1 MRKRKRTVDKEE
13 NSYWLSYSDMM
24 AALLLVFVLIITF
37 TMLQAKE
44 QYEAKEKQIMEQQGI
59 MEQQQEQLDKLVG
72 VRSELI
78 EALKNEFDG
87 TNLKVSVDSK
97 TGAIAF
103 DSNVLFDYN
112 KYELKPSGRIFL
124 KEFLPRYFSVLLKPE
139 FRDYIS
145 EIIIEGHTDTDGEY
159 LANLE
164 LSQKR
169 ALAVASYCLSD
180 KNAVLLKSELETL
193 RKIVTANGRSFCN
206 PVLNDDGS
214 VNMARSRRVEFKFR
228 LQDENMIEEMIRLM
242 NGEIE

>member
-1 MRKRKRTVDKEE
+1 
-13 NSYWLSYSDMM
+13 MM